1 MNDFCCLST
10 ENLSPMSTRS
20 SSGSTLLIV
29 IILVLT
35 FPVWIAIGGAL
46 IGVVAGLFGAM
57 IGIVAALFAGVVAL
71 IALPF
76 KILFGWGDWG
86 WHGPEFFGNGYVWFA
101 ALIVAALIISK
112 RNKK

>member
-1 MNDFCCLST
+1 
-10 ENLSPMSTRS
+10 MSTRS
-20 SSGSTLLIV
+20 SPGSTLLIV

-35 FPVWIAIGGAL
+35 FPVWIAIGGML

-57 IGIVAALFAGVVAL
+57 FGVVAALFAGIITL

-86 WHGPEFFGNGYVWFA
+86 WHGPDFFGNGYVWLA

>member
-1 MNDFCCLST
+1 
-10 ENLSPMSTRS
+10 MSTRS
-20 SSGSTLLIV
+20 SAGSTLLIV

-57 IGIVAALFAGVVAL
+57 IGVVAALFAGAIAL

-76 KILFGWGDWG
+76 KILFGWGDWSCNWPG
-86 WHGPEFFGNGYVWFA
+86 FSGNGYVWFA
-101 ALIVAALIISK
+101 MLIIAALIISK
-112 RNKK
+112 RSRK

>member
-1 MNDFCCLST
+1 MIFDAVLRKTN
-10 ENLSPMSTRS
+10 PMSSKS
-20 SSGSTLLIV
+20 SSSSSTLLVV

-35 FPVWIAIGGAL
+35 FPFWIAIGGVL

-57 IGIVAALFAGVVAL
+57 IGIVAALFAGIVAL
-71 IALPF
+71 IALPI

-86 WHGPEFFGNGYVWFA
+86 WHGPDFFGNGYVWLA

>member
-1 MNDFCCLST
+1 
-10 ENLSPMSTRS
+10 MSTRS

-46 IGVVAGLFGAM
+46 IGVVAGLFGVM
-57 IGIVAALFAGVVAL
+57 IGIVAALFAGIIAL

-76 KILFGWGDWG
+76 KIFFGWGGWV
-86 WHGPEFFGNGYVWFA
+86 WHGPEIFHNGYAWLA
-101 ALIVAALIISK
+101 LLIVAALIVSK
-112 RNKK
+112 RSKK